1 MIATKKP
8 PPPKPKS
15 AQQIEVNVHNIDEV
29 IETERQ
35 LNNGPPVHYLDD
47 IFLNLSEE
55 QAQEIVEEKPEIIE
69 EPPVMF
75 QLVEQ
80 QTTEEM

>member
-55 QAQEIVEEKPEIIE
+55 QA
-69 EPPVMF
+69 
-75 QLVEQ
+75 
-80 QTTEEM
+80 